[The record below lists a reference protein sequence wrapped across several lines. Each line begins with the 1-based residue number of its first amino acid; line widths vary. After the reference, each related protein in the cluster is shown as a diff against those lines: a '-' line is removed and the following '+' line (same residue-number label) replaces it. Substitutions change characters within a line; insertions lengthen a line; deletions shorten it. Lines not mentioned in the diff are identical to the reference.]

1 MQGQKPKRSDP
12 NQIRLT
18 PGSIFQLFSW
28 NAEAFFRSL
37 HHFLLNPPPNQIIP
51 LSLEIPSLTNGL
63 YAPSASDFPRI
74 FPLTAQGEGS
84 IF

>member
-28 NAEAFFRSL
+28 NAEAFFVSFTISFSTHLLIKSSL
-37 HHFLLNPPPNQIIP
+37 FL
-51 LSLEIPSLTNGL
+51 
-63 YAPSASDFPRI
+63 
-74 FPLTAQGEGS
+74 
-84 IF
+84 